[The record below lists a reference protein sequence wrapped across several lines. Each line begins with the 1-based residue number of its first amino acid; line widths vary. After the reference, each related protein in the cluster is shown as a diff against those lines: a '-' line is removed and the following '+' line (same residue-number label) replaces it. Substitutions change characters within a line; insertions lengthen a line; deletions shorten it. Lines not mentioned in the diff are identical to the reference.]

1 MSSLKLSPGMGGIME
16 ARNNRSVVSSA
27 QEAAYEKPIGGR
39 EWVTPEFHRMDLNS
53 ARGTSLSEDAKD
65 LASNT

>member
-1 MSSLKLSPGMGGIME
+1 ME

-53 ARGTSLSEDAKD
+53 ARGTGSSEDAKD